1 MHAVSVDAQAQQP
14 TAQDTARSTAMKAG
28 NSISKARVGMSAAMV
43 ASGTLSEPA
52 SLSVII
58 TCVRNAFELG
68 EPLQPRPLTTSRLK
82 LMGVP
87 MMIRTSKAC
96 AGPVTE
102 RKPVVNVSSDIDSH
116 LSRGR
121 GGRGQIPDGEGQ
133 KDRRLA
139 FFHTA
144 AG

>member
-1 MHAVSVDAQAQQP
+1 
-14 TAQDTARSTAMKAG
+14 MKAG
-28 NSISKARVGMSAAMV
+28 NSINRERVATSVATV
-43 ASGTLSEPA
+43 ASGIS
-52 SLSVII
+52 SVRILKRDNHL
-58 TCVRNAFELG
+58 CQNCLRNGRAV
-68 EPLQPRPLTTSRLK
+68 QQRPLTTSRLR

-96 AGPVTE
+96 AGPAIE
-102 RKPVVNVSSDIDSH
+102 RKPGANASNDIDSH
-116 LSRGR
+116 LEAE
-121 GGRGQIPDGEGQ
+121 GGGQIPDGKGP